1 MFTKTQSIMKKI
13 ILILLFTSI
22 TSLSY
27 SQKNTIKLEN
37 EIDEIELP
45 IFVLRYKGV
54 ILDVCPLEK
63 DFYDGD
69 YHKHNT
75 QFKFKNNKV
84 TKDELIELVSR
95 YKLFKLKGDYVLYSR
110 YSFQDDDL
118 PTYLTIKKELIRIK

>member
-1 MFTKTQSIMKKI
+1 MKK
-13 ILILLFTSI
+13 LLAILLFTSI

-27 SQKNTIKLEN
+27 SQTNTIKLEN

-63 DFYDGD
+63 DYNGGYDGFQSG
-69 YHKHNT
+69 HT

-95 YKLFKLKGDYVLYSR
+95 YKFTLRGDYVVYGKV
-110 YSFQDDDL
+110 SFRLLDDDDNL
-118 PTYLTIKKELIRIK
+118 PTYLTIKKEIIKIK

>member
-1 MFTKTQSIMKKI
+1 MKK
-13 ILILLFTSI
+13 LLSILLFTSI

-27 SQKNTIKLEN
+27 SQTNTIKLEN

-63 DFYDGD
+63 DYYGG
-69 YHKHNT
+69 YYESPRET

-95 YKLFKLKGDYVLYSR
+95 YKFTLKDDYVLYSR
-110 YSFQDDDL
+110 YSFQDNHI
-118 PTYLTIKKELIRIK
+118 PKYFTIKKEIIRIK